1 MTAGQAR
8 STGHQPAVD
17 VRELS
22 RATDATLV
30 ASRALV
36 AIAARSMAEL
46 DDVTIAQ
53 YRALVVLGSEGPQTA
68 GELAGALR
76 VHPSTLTR
84 MVDRLVKK
92 GLADRVADSEDRR
105 TVRVTLTKDGNDL
118 LDEVMASRRRE
129 LAVVLRRI
137 PANQHR
143 MLIDV
148 FEQFAEAA
156 GELAEGVGLF
166 VDAAVATA
174 EPINSADR

>member
-1 MTAGQAR
+1 MNAAQGRPTGQ
-8 STGHQPAVD
+8 QPAVD

-46 DDVTIAQ
+46 EDVTLAQ
-53 YRALVVLGSEGPQTA
+53 YRALVVLASVGPQTA
-68 GELAGALR
+68 GELAAALR

-92 GLADRVADSEDRR
+92 GLVDRVADQDDRR
-105 TVRVTLTKDGNDL
+105 TVRVTLAREGRDL

-137 PANQHR
+137 PADQHR

-156 GELAEGVGLF
+156 GELAEGAGLL
-166 VDAAVATA
+166 VDAAVVPADPAT
-174 EPINSADR
+174 PADR